1 MNEADF
7 LFQLPTFEH
16 RELSGVETGKPRKLK
31 TKLKQDR
38 INAMRQETADR
49 FLDHLPAPDEQIHIL
64 SNGKFDYWGL
74 ITRGMA
80 LTPGNIVSLFVST
93 WTMNLP
99 IARELVQLVKTGKVQ
114 SVTCWLN
121 NYLKSREPHVWAYLQ
136 EHLGALNQK
145 VFATENH
152 AKIAAWKNDRG
163 GYFVISGSANLT
175 ANPRIEQ
182 NFIAQSK
189 ELHDFYVSAYKAIE
203 PK

>member
-1 MNEADF
+1 MNDLGF
-7 LFQLPTFEH
+7 LFSPPTFEH
-16 RELSGVETGKPRKLK
+16 RELSGVETGKARKLK
-31 TKLKQDR
+31 TKMKQDR
-38 INAMRQETADR
+38 IKAMQQETADQ
-49 FLDHLPAPDEQIHIL
+49 FLDRLPVDGEQIHIL

-74 ITRGMA
+74 ITRGME
-80 LTPGNIVSLFVST
+80 LTRGQIESLFVST

-99 IARELVQLVKTGKVQ
+99 IARDICERIKQKKIL

-136 EHLGALNQK
+136 EHLGAMGQK

-152 AKIAAWKNDRG
+152 AKIAAWRNNHG
-163 GYFVISGSANLT
+163 EHYVISGSANLT

-182 NFIAQSK
+182 NFVAKSK
-189 ELHDFYVSAYKAIE
+189 ELHDFYVEAFKAIE